1 MISRAAVVLLAVAV
15 AAWLA
20 LGLRNARLEQ
30 RGLELSQSGAAA
42 RTPALAREA
51 DRLLR
56 DSETLNPD
64 PTPTLYRGG
73 LALRLGRPEQA
84 VTLLRDVVSEEPENL
99 DAWSLLATAAT
110 LARDQPLAREA
121 LLRTRLLSIQPTP
134 AGD

>member
-1 MISRAAVVLLAVAV
+1 MAV

-30 RGLELSQSGAAA
+30 RGLELSRAWGAAA

-73 LALRLGRPEQA
+73 LALRLGRPERA

-99 DAWSLLATAAT
+99 DAWSLLATAAA

-121 LLRTRLLSIQPTP
+121 LLRTRSLSVQPTS